1 MSFQMRLDA
10 RSRKSARF
18 IAKVHKQMQDAFV
31 RSYKSTGM
39 TQQKLAEKLGVDRSF
54 VNRKLSGEG
63 NLTLRTI
70 ADFAWALDCDVD
82 FALVPT
88 RSISH
93 NYKPI
98 YAEPSSISSGGSAKS
113 VSFHSV
119 PDQEPISTAAAKRLL
134 TDA

>member
-18 IAKVHKQMQDAFV
+18 IARVHKQMQEAFA
-31 RSYKSTGM
+31 RHYKTTGI
-39 TQQKLAEKLGVDRSF
+39 TQQNLADKLGVHRSF

-82 FALVPT
+82 FELVPT
-88 RSISH
+88 RSASH
-93 NYKPI
+93 NYKPS
-98 YAEPSSISSGGSAKS
+98 YAEPSSISSGGNTHS
-113 VSFHSV
+113 VSIRAIAIDKQPSNASIKKL
-119 PDQEPISTAAAKRLL
+119 PS
-134 TDA
+134 DA